1 MEKWIMEYE
10 RINSLNRNRVDA
22 FIKQHWYTTT
32 MIIRGKEIDMTKT
45 EGFFFSEGEDIIGLI
60 TYILYDD
67 ILEITSLDSL
77 YENQGIGSKLVEA
90 VKHEAK
96 KREIQKIVL
105 ITTNDNINAI
115 KFYQKRG
122 FDMVHSFHD
131 ALDVSR
137 KLKPEIP
144 LIGENSIPLRH
155 EIEFELYINPV
166 IAEENI

>member
-1 MEKWIMEYE
+1 MEYE

-77 YENQGIGSKLVEA
+77 
-90 VKHEAK
+90 
-96 KREIQKIVL
+96 
-105 ITTNDNINAI
+105 
-115 KFYQKRG
+115 
-122 FDMVHSFHD
+122 
-131 ALDVSR
+131 
-137 KLKPEIP
+137 
-144 LIGENSIPLRH
+144 
-155 EIEFELYINPV
+155 
-166 IAEENI
+166 

>member
-1 MEKWIMEYE
+1 MNLGKVFIMECK
-10 RINSLNRNRVDA
+10 RINSRNRKLINA

-45 EGFFFSEGEDIIGLI
+45 DGFYFSEGENIIGLI
-60 TYILYDD
+60 TYIVYDN

-77 YENQGIGSKLVEA
+77 LENQGIGSKLVET
-90 VKHEAK
+90 VIHEAK
-96 KREIQKIVL
+96 EKKFQKIVL

-115 KFYQKRG
+115 RFYQKRG
-122 FDMVHSFHD
+122 FDMVHLFRN
-131 ALDVSR
+131 ALDISR

-155 EIEFELYINPV
+155 EIEFELSI
-166 IAEENI
+166 

>member
-1 MEKWIMEYE
+1 MELEKV
-10 RINSLNRNRVDA
+10 NSLNRNRVDA
-22 FIKQHWYTTT
+22 FIEQHWYTTT
-32 MIIRGKEIDMTKT
+32 MIIRGKEIDMTQT

-60 TYILYDD
+60 TYIVYDN

-77 YENQGIGSKLVEA
+77 HENQGIGSKLVEA
-90 VKHEAK
+90 VIHEAK
-96 KREIQKIVL
+96 ERKLQKIVL

-122 FDMVHSFHD
+122 FDMVHLFHD

-155 EIEFELYINPV
+155 EIEFELYI
-166 IAEENI
+166 

>member
-1 MEKWIMEYE
+1 MEYE
-10 RINSLNRNRVDA
+10 RISRLNRNRVDA
-22 FIKQHWYTTT
+22 FIKQHWHTTT

-45 EGFFFSEGEDIIGLI
+45 EGFFFSEGKEMIGLI
-60 TYILYDD
+60 TYIFYDN

-122 FDMVHSFHD
+122 FDMVRLFHN